1 MNDELVPLSELR
13 QAIDI
18 AFSESMN
25 DVSLH
30 RFLASRA
37 KTMHRSIGFADGD
50 QVELLQQFVQRYI
63 KQVPDVL
70 EHFHKIS
77 LAAGVE
83 DELEAFLNIAI
94 DYFLQP
100 LDITESHLGL
110 LKIMDAAYLA
120 HRLIEEVNDRF
131 ISNAGVSISPID
143 NTEDNVVMHF
153 LIGETLANELDLAVH
168 YSVEMLISQD
178 ALFSKHSLMLYVEA
192 QKCNQSKQKED
203 MPSISDSMIHLALQR

>member
-1 MNDELVPLSELR
+1 MNDEPDSLLELR
-13 QAIDI
+13 QSIDD
-18 AFSESMN
+18 AFSENMN
-25 DVSLH
+25 DISLH
-30 RFLASRA
+30 RFLATRA
-37 KTMHRSIGFADGD
+37 KTMHRGIGFADGD

-63 KQVPDVL
+63 KQVPEML
-70 EHFHKIS
+70 GHFQKIS
-77 LAAGVE
+77 IAAGVE
-83 DELEAFLNIAI
+83 NELEAFFNIAI

-100 LDITESHLGL
+100 LEITASHRGL

-131 ISNAGVSISPID
+131 ISNAGVSISPVD

-168 YSVEMLISQD
+168 YSVEMLISQN

-192 QKCNQSKQKED
+192 QKFNERKEHAANQTVN
-203 MPSISDSMIHLALQR
+203 DSHVHLSLYR

>member
-13 QAIDI
+13 RAIDV

-50 QVELLQQFVQRYI
+50 QVELLQQFVHRYI

-70 EHFHKIS
+70 DHFHKIS
-77 LAAGVE
+77 VAAGVE
-83 DELEAFLNIAI
+83 SELEAFLNIAI

-100 LDITESHLGL
+100 LDITASHRGL
-110 LKIMDAAYLA
+110 MKIMDAAYLA

-131 ISNAGVSISPID
+131 MSNAGVSISPID

-192 QKCNQSKQKED
+192 QKCSQKKARE
-203 MPSISDSMIHLALQR
+203 SDDAKSDNAVHLALLR

>member
-1 MNDELVPLSELR
+1 MNDELVSLSELR
-13 QAIDI
+13 LAIDA
-18 AFSESMN
+18 AFSESSN

-37 KTMHRSIGFADGD
+37 KTMHRGIGFGDGD
-50 QVELLQQFVQRYI
+50 QVELLQEFVHRYI

-70 EHFHKIS
+70 AHFHKIS

-83 DELEAFLNIAI
+83 DELEAFLHIAI

-100 LDITESHLGL
+100 LEITASHRGL

-131 ISNAGVSISPID
+131 IGNAGVSISPID

-153 LIGETLANELDLAVH
+153 LIGESLANELDLAVH
-168 YSVEMLISQD
+168 YSVEMLISQN
-178 ALFSKHSLMLYVEA
+178 ALFSKQSLMLYVEA
-192 QKCNQSKQKED
+192 QKQNQRKQRSIYKEENAVR
-203 MPSISDSMIHLALQR
+203 LALNH

>member
-18 AFSESMN
+18 ALSESMN

-50 QVELLQQFVQRYI
+50 QVELLQQFVHRYI
-63 KQVPDVL
+63 QQVPEVL
-70 EHFHKIS
+70 DHFHKIS
-77 LAAGVE
+77 VAAGVE

-100 LDITESHLGL
+100 LEITASHRGL
-110 LKIMDAAYLA
+110 LKIMDAAYLT

-131 ISNAGVSISPID
+131 LSNAGVSISPID

-178 ALFSKHSLMLYVEA
+178 ALFSKHSLMLYVDA
-192 QKCNQSKQKED
+192 QKYNQNNAQENETSKTEN
-203 MPSISDSMIHLALQR
+203 SVHLALQR